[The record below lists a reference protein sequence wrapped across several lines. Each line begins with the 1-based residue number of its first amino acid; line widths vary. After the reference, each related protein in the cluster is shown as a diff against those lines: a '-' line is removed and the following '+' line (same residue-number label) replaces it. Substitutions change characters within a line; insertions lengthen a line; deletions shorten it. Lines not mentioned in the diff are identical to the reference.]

1 MLVTLTEI
9 RETSKGS
16 IRDYKR
22 DYTLSEIDINPD
34 WVTKIRPDESMHK
47 LLSEGRLPEGLN
59 PRSQFTRVTLNEGN
73 LGASI
78 VVVGDRNSIKK
89 TLNMGKELLKG

>member
-22 DYTLSEIDINPD
+22 NYTLSEIDINPD
-34 WVTKIRPDESMHK
+34 WVTKIRPDDSMYK
-47 LLSEGRLPEGLN
+47 LLNEDRL
-59 PRSQFTRVTLNEGN
+59 Q
-73 LGASI
+73 
-78 VVVGDRNSIKK
+78 
-89 TLNMGKELLKG
+89 

>member
-22 DYTLSEIDINPD
+22 NYTLSEIDINPD
-34 WVTKIRPDESMHK
+34 WVTKIRPDDSMYR
-47 LLSEGRLPEGLN
+47 LLNEDQLPEGLD

-78 VVVGDRNSIKK
+78 VVVGDRSHIKDV
-89 TLNMGKELLKG
+89 LNTGKQLLKG